1 MSTIDTKENI
11 EEIILCCN
19 TDGIIKSI
27 LYQEVDFCGLF
38 QVGEFFL
45 KKVDPGSLAK
55 SLTFFTELKTSKIIT
70 NYEINFVC
78 DMKAI
83 TLVLSGAHDKQDLII
98 LVASRQIDFLAYD
111 EIMAINSE
119 QVNLFRKAMKE
130 KVEKESTK
138 ENHEFRYFD
147 EISRLNNELMNVQ
160 RELAKKNNELV
171 QLNEKLEELTIRDSL
186 TNLFNKRY
194 LYPKFKEEI
203 IRSSRFN
210 YPIALAMIDLNNF
223 KQINDQQGHQEGD
236 RVLKLFADLSR
247 LYTRD
252 GLDYV
257 FRIGGDEFLILM
269 THCEEETARAILQ
282 RIDKEYRK
290 VNDLSSIAFGISSF
304 IGNPN
309 EELDEVLKEADMK
322 MYEHKKSVKEKLGQR
337 Q

>member
-1 MSTIDTKENI
+1 MSMAETKENV

-27 LYQEVDFCGLF
+27 LYQKVEFYGLF
-38 QVGEFFL
+38 QASEFFL
-45 KKVDPGSLAK
+45 KNVDPDSLAK

-78 DMKAI
+78 DKKTI
-83 TLVLSGAHDKQDLII
+83 TLVLSGAHDKEDLII

-119 QVNLFRKAMKE
+119 QINLFRKAIKE
-130 KVEKESTK
+130 KAEKDSPK
-138 ENHEFRYFD
+138 ENYEFKYFD
-147 EISRLNNELMNVQ
+147 EISRLNNELINVQ
-160 RELAKKNNELV
+160 RELAKKNNELI
-171 QLNEKLEELTIRDSL
+171 QLNSKLEELTIRDSL

-194 LYPKFKEEI
+194 LNSKFKEEI
-203 IRSSRFN
+203 IRSSRFQ
-210 YPIALAMIDLNNF
+210 YPVAFAMIDLNNF

-236 RVLKLFADLSR
+236 RVLKLFAELSN

-269 THCEEETARAILQ
+269 THCEDAMARAILE

-290 VNDLSSIAFGISSF
+290 VNALSSIAFGISSF
-304 IGNPN
+304 IGEPSQ
-309 EELDEVLKEADMK
+309 ELDEILKEVDVK
-322 MYEHKKSVKEKLGQR
+322 MYEHKKRVKEELVR
-337 Q
+337 